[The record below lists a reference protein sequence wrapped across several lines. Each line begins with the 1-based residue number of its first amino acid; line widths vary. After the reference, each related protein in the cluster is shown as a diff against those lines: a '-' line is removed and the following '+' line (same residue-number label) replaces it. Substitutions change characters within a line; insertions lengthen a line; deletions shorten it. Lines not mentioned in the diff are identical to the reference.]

1 MRDVGQLCVL
11 GAQRPAVLGLHQ
23 QRGEQ
28 GRSGQI
34 RSDLICPVPSP
45 PLRSAPSDPAQLRPL
60 PPAAARPRRPLLL
73 LAILQQLP
81 GELPLPLQAQ
91 ADPFLV
97 LPQFIPLLLQL
108 LRRDGVGLRAGP
120 ALGGGSPHRCGPG
133 PALTSTAL
141 SCSVTRLRRFR
152 PNRFPI
158 APPPLLPRPRAAP
171 AAPPRPA
178 TAAA

>member
-1 MRDVGQLCVL
+1 MVRCGMWGSCVCWGHKGQRSL
-11 GAQRPAVLGLHQ
+11 GCISRGGSRAGLV
-23 QRGEQ
+23 
-28 GRSGQI
+28 

-60 PPAAARPRRPLLL
+60 PPTAARPRRPLLL

-120 ALGGGSPHRCGPG
+120 ALGGGSPHRG
-133 PALTSTAL
+133 TA
-141 SCSVTRLRRFR
+141 
-152 PNRFPI
+152 
-158 APPPLLPRPRAAP
+158 AAP
-171 AAPPRPA
+171 APLSPARPCPAP
-178 TAAA
+178 